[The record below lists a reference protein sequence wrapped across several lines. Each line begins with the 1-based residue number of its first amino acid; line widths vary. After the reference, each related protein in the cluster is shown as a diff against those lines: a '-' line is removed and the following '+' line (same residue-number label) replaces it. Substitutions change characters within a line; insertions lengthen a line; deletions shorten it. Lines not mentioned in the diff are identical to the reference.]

1 MSIQSRAR
9 WVFACATLSC
19 ALSTQLLA
27 AVPQANIQEL
37 DEVFVTAKTT
47 IPLEDFVKFPK
58 YESVALSPSGKQLAL
73 AWIDVDYRLQVNL
86 VEFPSMKPI
95 HNHSVSGEHNSSDV
109 AWASERRLLLQTQW
123 PMRGLLRMR
132 DDIGVIMISDPKGGN
147 PQIINREALGTR
159 DPLDLQRRE
168 EAAVAAAARPYSPES
183 GKLSTGNSMGPV
195 RLISMRTSQP
205 EQILFQT
212 TRANDRSGNTGSSG
226 VYLLNLRDNK
236 QTRVATLPIPG
247 GQIITGP
254 GHQVALA
261 AGVNAKNESEVFF
274 LPESARAEGKDWQL
288 VVSSGSGQRGLRP
301 VAWTGTGEEYFA
313 LDGRNLPTRAVVI
326 WNAANNTQRLLYRH
340 ASADID
346 KVSLDPAGRPWMFS
360 GTDHF
365 PVYWYPD
372 PEHPLARL
380 HRAVVQKVKDEQV
393 DIMNA
398 SDDLDSAVVRVSS
411 GRRPPMHLT
420 VNVKSASSLSSLF
433 SYPTLRGTRLS
444 QVDPIEFR
452 ARDGLVIRGYLTTPE
467 DGNGKPRS
475 GLPLVVI
482 SHGGPQGAPAGYA
495 YEFERQLFAS
505 RGYAVLQINHR
516 GTGGRGV
523 TFERAGDRKWGREVQ
538 DDFADG
544 VRWAIKD
551 GVADPER
558 ICFYGIGYGA
568 FSAMTAAA
576 REPDMFKC
584 VIGVGG
590 VYDLPH
596 MLGDGKKDIPPG
608 LQQILGNDMEELKLR
623 SPVNRAGLVKAK
635 VLLMPQEKDEL
646 VPGEQSLRMR
656 TALKDAGNAAQWEVL
671 GQEYDGQHTPE
682 TRAGGYL
689 RILRFLEQRIGK

>member
-380 HRAVVQKVKDEQV
+380 HRAVVQKVKDEQ
-393 DIMNA
+393 
-398 SDDLDSAVVRVSS
+398 STS
-411 GRRPPMHLT
+411 
-420 VNVKSASSLSSLF
+420 
-433 SYPTLRGTRLS
+433 
-444 QVDPIEFR
+444 
-452 ARDGLVIRGYLTTPE
+452 
-467 DGNGKPRS
+467 
-475 GLPLVVI
+475 
-482 SHGGPQGAPAGYA
+482 
-495 YEFERQLFAS
+495 
-505 RGYAVLQINHR
+505 
-516 GTGGRGV
+516 
-523 TFERAGDRKWGREVQ
+523 
-538 DDFADG
+538 
-544 VRWAIKD
+544 
-551 GVADPER
+551 
-558 ICFYGIGYGA
+558 
-568 FSAMTAAA
+568 
-576 REPDMFKC
+576 
-584 VIGVGG
+584 
-590 VYDLPH
+590 
-596 MLGDGKKDIPPG
+596 
-608 LQQILGNDMEELKLR
+608 
-623 SPVNRAGLVKAK
+623 
-635 VLLMPQEKDEL
+635 
-646 VPGEQSLRMR
+646 
-656 TALKDAGNAAQWEVL
+656 
-671 GQEYDGQHTPE
+671 
-682 TRAGGYL
+682 
-689 RILRFLEQRIGK
+689 